1 MDAIESIGLNARIT
15 SPVNRFSELT
25 SEEFVRII
33 TTELSHQD
41 PLEPNDTTA
50 LIEQFSNLRSIQA
63 DIDTG
68 ARLESLVQQNELA
81 SAAALIGQRVSG
93 LDESAS
99 RVQGVVRSVSRSSL
113 GPTLTLDT
121 GARIR
126 FADLDLIE
134 QMEVT
139 P

>member
-1 MDAIESIGLNARIT
+1 MDAIESIGLSAQAP
-15 SPVNRFSELT
+15 SAVNRFSELT

-41 PLEPNDTTA
+41 PLEPSDTAA
-50 LIEQFSNLRSIQA
+50 LIEQFSNLRSIQS
-63 DIDTG
+63 DIDTS

-81 SAAALIGQRVSG
+81 SAATLIGQRVSG
-93 LDESAS
+93 LDEQAS
-99 RVQGVVRSVSRSSL
+99 RVEGVVRTVSRTSQ
-113 GPTLTLDT
+113 GPMLTLDT

-126 FADLDLIE
+126 FADLDRIE
-134 QMEVT
+134 EMEVT